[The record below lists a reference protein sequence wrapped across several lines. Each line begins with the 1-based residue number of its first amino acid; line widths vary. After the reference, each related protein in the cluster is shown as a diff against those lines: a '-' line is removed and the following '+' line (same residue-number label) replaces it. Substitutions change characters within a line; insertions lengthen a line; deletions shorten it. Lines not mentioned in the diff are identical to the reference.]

1 MPAPAE
7 GVSHGGAPPILF
19 LFLTKRECA
28 APGGREKIALVA
40 LRRLRASALY
50 GGRRE
55 MVPAGLRG
63 LSDGRG
69 GVRCGFD
76 SGFPRRGCRQHRAA
90 RTHLTS
96 SSFRAFRSAT
106 RCPGSCRGLYQTR
119 QKAVGVPIGADAH
132 IGPLPRLPSTA
143 KPAAAKREAIQCDDH
158 PDKVGTIRHGTAVT
172 AIAEDPSVPDG
183 KAKSKQAPIRR
194 PPSRAEGHCTGARPS
209 AFFSSTGRGAFSFW
223 ARPKREWGAHPCGN
237 SPWREPDTPKAAVRR
252 PTNPPKGPAHQKFPQ
267 FAKTKSLSN
276 FSKE

>member
-194 PPSRAEGHCTGARPS
+194 PPSRGGPLHRSAPKRLFLFHRARRILFLGKTKKRMGGAPLWEQPLAGAR
-209 AFFSSTGRGAFSFW
+209 
-223 ARPKREWGAHPCGN
+223 HPQG
-237 SPWREPDTPKAAVRR
+237 RR
-252 PTNPPKGPAHQKFPQ
+252 PAAHQSPQ
-267 FAKTKSLSN
+267 GPRP
-276 FSKE
+276 SKISSICENKIPLKLL